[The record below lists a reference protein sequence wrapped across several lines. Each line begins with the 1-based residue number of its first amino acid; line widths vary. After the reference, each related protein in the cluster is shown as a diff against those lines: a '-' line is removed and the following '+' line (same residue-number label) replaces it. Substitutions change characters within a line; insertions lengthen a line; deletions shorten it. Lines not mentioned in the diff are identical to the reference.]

1 MPPLDVIKPISVA
14 RTKTEKVQS
23 EMQEA
28 EADLHAANN
37 VLAESTVGHV
47 VTKADV
53 KAALEQNQ
61 QVEEQLHDAVQ
72 ELKVVTKLLKVAEAG
87 KGQRGNEAGT
97 RSGEGAESAMEHLRT
112 AATKPALR

>member
-14 RTKTEKVQS
+14 RTKTEKVHS

-37 VLAESTVGHV
+37 VLAENTVGHV

-53 KAALEQNQ
+53 QAALEQNQ
-61 QVEEQLHDAVQ
+61 QVEDQLHDAVR
-72 ELKVVTKLLKVAEAG
+72 ELKVVTKLLKVAEAE
-87 KGQRGNEAGT
+87 KTQRGSDAGK
-97 RSGEGAESAMEHLRT
+97 RSGEGAESAMEHLR
-112 AATKPALR
+112 AAMDKPAQR

>member
-14 RTKTEKVQS
+14 RTKTEKVHS

-37 VLAESTVGHV
+37 VLAESTVGHI

-53 KAALEQNQ
+53 QAALEQNQ

-72 ELKVVTKLLKVAEAG
+72 ELKVVTKLLKVAEAE
-87 KGQRGNEAGT
+87 KNQRGIDAGT

-112 AATKPALR
+112 AVTKPALR